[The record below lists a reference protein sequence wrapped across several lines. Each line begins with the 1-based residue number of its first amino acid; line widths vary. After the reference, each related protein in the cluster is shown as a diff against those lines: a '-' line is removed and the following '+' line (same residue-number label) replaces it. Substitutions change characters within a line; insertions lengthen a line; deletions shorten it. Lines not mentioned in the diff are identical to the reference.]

1 MTEDLYPR
9 DMLRAAA
16 NAGRAGAI
24 ETVPDGKLGSA
35 TLDNPFCGDRVT
47 IDVALGRDG
56 RIADVRHRL
65 KACVL
70 CQASAAVLADHSVG
84 QLPSEIAATGRTLV
98 AGLKAAADH
107 PVPGQPAFD
116 LFAPVTRYRSRVAC
130 VMLPFETLEK
140 AAEAAGTP
148 G

>member
-1 MTEDLYPR
+1 MTDDLYPR

-16 NAGRAGAI
+16 NAGRAGTLEGA
-24 ETVPDGKLGSA
+24 TGSA

-47 IDVALGRDG
+47 LDIALDGAG
-56 RIADVRHRL
+56 RIADIRHRL

-70 CQASAAVLADHSVG
+70 CQASAAVLADHAVG
-84 QLPSEIAATGRTLV
+84 RAPAELAETGRTLL
-98 AGLKAAADH
+98 AGLKAAAEQ

-116 LFAPVTRYRSRVAC
+116 LFAPVTRYRSRIAC

-140 AAEAAGTP
+140 AVAAARDRA
-148 G
+148 